1 MDNSILKSF
10 KLFGILRQEFLFK
23 LNIWT
28 VSAFLIGLFI
38 FLPMVEVLWS
48 LTSPSANWSHL
59 KETVLFSYFSNS
71 LILLLG
77 TSFFSIIFGISS
89 AWIISNYR
97 FKYRK
102 ILEWTLVLPL
112 AIPTYISAY
121 AYFDILELFNPLLIW
136 VRTNISF
143 EIMQLL
149 NNSLV
154 YLVTIMVMASVLYPY
169 IYLLARASFIR
180 QGKQL
185 RDAARSLGHNNKS
198 IFWKIALP
206 MARPAI
212 VAGMSLVI
220 METLNDYGAVKYFG
234 ISTFTSGIFR
244 TWLGMGDLTG
254 ALRLSGML
262 MLLIFS
268 LLVIEKKLRSRSK
281 YNEPLNFK
289 PSTDKIQLSKNKS
302 IIAVLCCSI
311 PLMLGFIIPVSRL
324 ISWAWISRN
333 SSSNLA
339 DVELILNSLGLATIS
354 SLIIVVIAIFLVFS
368 ARYYKSTLTAFSNR
382 FAIVGYSIP
391 GAVIA
396 IGILLIAGHIN
407 NLTNYVL
414 TGSLYLL
421 IFAYIV
427 RYLAVAWQP
436 INAGIESNCDSL
448 NHASKSLGASAF
460 TSLTR
465 VNLPLIKDTILTAGL
480 LVFIDTIKELPLT
493 LILRPFNFE
502 TLATATFD
510 LSSQAQIVE
519 SSVPALCMIV
529 IVLAPLIFLNY
540 RLENTK

>member
-1 MDNSILKSF
+1 
-10 KLFGILRQEFLFK
+10 
-23 LNIWT
+23 
-28 VSAFLIGLFI
+28 
-38 FLPMVEVLWS
+38 MVEVLWS

-77 TSFFSIIFGISS
+77 TSLFSLFFGISS

-154 YLVTIMVMASVLYPY
+154 YLVTILVMASVLYPY

-198 IFWKIALP
+198 IFWNIALP

-212 VAGMSLVI
+212 VAGASLVI

-289 PSTDKIQLSKNKS
+289 PSTEKIQLS
-302 IIAVLCCSI
+302 
-311 PLMLGFIIPVSRL
+311 
-324 ISWAWISRN
+324 
-333 SSSNLA
+333 
-339 DVELILNSLGLATIS
+339 
-354 SLIIVVIAIFLVFS
+354 
-368 ARYYKSTLTAFSNR
+368 
-382 FAIVGYSIP
+382 
-391 GAVIA
+391 
-396 IGILLIAGHIN
+396 
-407 NLTNYVL
+407 
-414 TGSLYLL
+414 
-421 IFAYIV
+421 
-427 RYLAVAWQP
+427 
-436 INAGIESNCDSL
+436 
-448 NHASKSLGASAF
+448 
-460 TSLTR
+460 
-465 VNLPLIKDTILTAGL
+465 
-480 LVFIDTIKELPLT
+480 
-493 LILRPFNFE
+493 
-502 TLATATFD
+502 
-510 LSSQAQIVE
+510 
-519 SSVPALCMIV
+519 
-529 IVLAPLIFLNY
+529 
-540 RLENTK
+540 